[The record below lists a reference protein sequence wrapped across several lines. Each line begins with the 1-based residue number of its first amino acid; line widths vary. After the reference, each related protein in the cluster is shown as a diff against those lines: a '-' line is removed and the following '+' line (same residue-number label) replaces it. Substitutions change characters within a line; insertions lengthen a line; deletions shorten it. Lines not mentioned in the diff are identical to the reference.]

1 MPGRVSWPRGEQI
14 YDAAGGGILASDR
27 CQFYDAAGGHPGLG
41 DSFRQGG
48 HPGLGDSFRQ
58 GGYPDKG
65 RDKNITKLGWV
76 TGLGD

>member
-1 MPGRVSWPRGEQI
+1 MPGGGILAQGRTNLRCRW
-14 YDAAGGGILASDR
+14 GGILASDR
-27 CQFYDAAGGHPGLG
+27 CQFYDAAGGASWPRRLVPP
-41 DSFRQGG
+41 GG

-58 GGYPDKG
+58 GGILAQG